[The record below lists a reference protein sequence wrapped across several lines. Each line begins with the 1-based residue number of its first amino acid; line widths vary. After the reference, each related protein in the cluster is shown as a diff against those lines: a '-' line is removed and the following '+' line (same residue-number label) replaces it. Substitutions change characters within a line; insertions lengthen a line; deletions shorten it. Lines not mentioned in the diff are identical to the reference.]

1 MGIVSAVCSG
11 RQGLTL
17 VEVMIALLLFSVGI
31 LAVAAMQSVGMAAFA
46 SAQRGS
52 ANSLQAGDRIEE
64 ILSKPYE
71 DPILVD
77 ADNGYD
83 PTAPDHGPVALSSG
97 RGTIEWEVDDDFP
110 VPGSKRITVTVRTPA
125 HGLGGGVFAYDYVK
139 ARDLR

>member
-1 MGIVSAVCSG
+1 MIANIFHG

-31 LAVAAMQSVGMAAFA
+31 LAVAAMQNVGMAAFA
-46 SAQRGS
+46 SAQRSS

-64 ILSKPYE
+64 ILSRPYE
-71 DPILVD
+71 DPLLVD
-77 ADNGYD
+77 ADNGYN
-83 PTAPDHGPVALSSG
+83 PAAPDHGPIALSSG

-110 VPGSKRITVTVRTPA
+110 VSGSKRITVTIRAPT
-125 HGLGGGVFAYDYVK
+125 HGLGGGAFSYDYAK